1 MRCPECQRW
10 RKLLFIQETN
20 ETEMNL
26 IWKMQRR
33 KEKTYEILENEKLR
47 GSKEWKEQENQKQKE
62 MLIETFQRRL
72 LQVRRNHLQKNQ
84 CLTKDFLINLLDL
97 TKDLEKKMIMSS
109 MISLFL
115 QIEQLQTYTMLQKK
129 LMMTKDLLKNK
140 QGKHLQNL
148 KCLDRQI

>member
-47 GSKEWKEQENQKQKE
+47 GSKEWKEQEN
-62 MLIETFQRRL
+62 
-72 LQVRRNHLQKNQ
+72 
-84 CLTKDFLINLLDL
+84 
-97 TKDLEKKMIMSS
+97 
-109 MISLFL
+109 
-115 QIEQLQTYTMLQKK
+115 
-129 LMMTKDLLKNK
+129 
-140 QGKHLQNL
+140 
-148 KCLDRQI
+148 